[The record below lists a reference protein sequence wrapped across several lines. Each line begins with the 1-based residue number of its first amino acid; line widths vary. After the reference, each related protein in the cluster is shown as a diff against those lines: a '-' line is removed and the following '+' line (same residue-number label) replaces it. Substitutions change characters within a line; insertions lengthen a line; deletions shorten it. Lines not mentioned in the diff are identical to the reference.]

1 MRRTLSVIA
10 ILSLT
15 GFAVYVSLRRPHNA
29 APVASHTTKMPSA
42 EIEALRPKVAAF
54 CGNCHANP
62 PPESFPKDAWFAEVE
77 QGYRFYVDSKRN
89 DLHPPPMNEV
99 VAYFR
104 TLAPKEFPKTTALPT
119 ISHSIHFTRS
129 QVPLPPKSRHAAVSH
144 IQSGID
150 LASFVSCDMVSG
162 EVTATSLIGTTTEQT
177 HLASLN
183 NPAHAVWCDL
193 NRDGHNDLVIADL
206 GSAAPG
212 DHTSGRVVWL
222 KGTGATPPYEP
233 HVLLDGVGRVADVQL
248 ADFNGDGHL
257 DLLVA
262 EFGWRKSGRILL
274 LSQRPDGNA
283 VPAFD
288 QQILDERHGAIHV
301 PVADFNGD
309 GRPDFVALISQEF
322 ESVELFLN
330 QADGQFQRHVLFA
343 AGDPSFGSSGIE
355 LVDLDHDSDI
365 DVLYTNGDTLDSF
378 YLKPT
383 HGVHWF
389 ENEGT
394 QPFTPHRLASLPG
407 ATRATAVDLDDDGD
421 LDVVATAYLP
431 SVIRQQSIPQSTET
445 LIWIEQLPHK
455 SFARHTLEIGSQGHM
470 TLHVQDCDSD
480 GKPDLIV
487 GNYSDQA
494 APVMSSATVWMNR
507 GVSGIP
513 EKK

>member
-1 MRRTLSVIA
+1 M
-10 ILSLT
+10 
-15 GFAVYVSLRRPHNA
+15 
-29 APVASHTTKMPSA
+29 
-42 EIEALRPKVAAF
+42 
-54 CGNCHANP
+54 
-62 PPESFPKDAWFAEVE
+62 
-77 QGYRFYVDSKRN
+77 
-89 DLHPPPMNEV
+89 
-99 VAYFR
+99 
-104 TLAPKEFPKTTALPT
+104 
-119 ISHSIHFTRS
+119 
-129 QVPLPPKSRHAAVSH
+129 
-144 IQSGID
+144 
-150 LASFVSCDMVSG
+150 
-162 EVTATSLIGTTTEQT
+162 
-177 HLASLN
+177 
-183 NPAHAVWCDL
+183 
-193 NRDGHNDLVIADL
+193 
-206 GSAAPG
+206 
-212 DHTSGRVVWL
+212 
-222 KGTGATPPYEP
+222 
-233 HVLLDGVGRVADVQL
+233 
-248 ADFNGDGHL
+248 
-257 DLLVA
+257 
-262 EFGWRKSGRILL
+262 
-274 LSQRPDGNA
+274 
-283 VPAFD
+283 
-288 QQILDERHGAIHV
+288 

-513 EKK
+513 ETK